1 MEEAVNNLY
10 MEAADLTA
18 SSLQLDEAQRSNLEN
33 FYFTDLQFTDRFR
46 QGLAKNTDVSV
57 GDVQSAES
65 QAQYRFW
72 AMGEYLRKNPDKAE
86 MLKTPN
92 QTYQL
97 LNDMTLGDEPL
108 LQANSLAKGEAQL
121 LLRDF
126 EGDDLKYSQNLLGI
140 EADGISGD
148 QTVTAMAN
156 YFRLFNHLP
165 REGVVDKYEDKI
177 KALEGD
183 YHHTDTVGK
192 ATSPFGVDKT
202 THADTIAGYAAQK
215 NKKVSALSKKDY
227 LNISRT
233 LFNDFHKEL
242 TNSSAKFRGLNKKQ
256 QFAVTSAKY
265 NTGTTYNKWI
275 DAFSAFNKKPTVEN
289 LGKVVAEAR
298 RYETHD
304 GVETYTKGLDNRAVR
319 ELRSSGVIDPNN
331 IAHQKILTEHLP
343 KWDSKKL

>member
-156 YFRLFNHLP
+156 YF
-165 REGVVDKYEDKI
+165 
-177 KALEGD
+177 
-183 YHHTDTVGK
+183 
-192 ATSPFGVDKT
+192 
-202 THADTIAGYAAQK
+202 
-215 NKKVSALSKKDY
+215 LS
-227 LNISRT
+227 LI
-233 LFNDFHKEL
+233 H
-242 TNSSAKFRGLNKKQ
+242 
-256 QFAVTSAKY
+256 
-265 NTGTTYNKWI
+265 I
-275 DAFSAFNKKPTVEN
+275 
-289 LGKVVAEAR
+289 
-298 RYETHD
+298 
-304 GVETYTKGLDNRAVR
+304 
-319 ELRSSGVIDPNN
+319 
-331 IAHQKILTEHLP
+331 
-343 KWDSKKL
+343 